1 MEQNNILDMVKSRA
15 ADIRTIVMS
24 FTLAH
29 AALSIVLGFAGAGLQ
44 DSGIRLALAAWIVLG
59 SLWCVAFMDDAMQDM
74 MAGMSDL
81 EGFAATSMGKRLEK
95 QPIIVFRIANV
106 IIVALI
112 VIAELMAIY

>member
-1 MEQNNILDMVKSRA
+1 MDQDKILDMVQSRA

-44 DSGIRLALAAWIVLG
+44 DSGIRLALAAWIILG
-59 SLWCVAFMDDAMQDM
+59 SLWCVGFMDDAMQDM
-74 MAGMSDL
+74 MAGMSDID
-81 EGFAATSMGKRLEK
+81 GFAQSSMGKRLEK

-106 IIVALI
+106 VIVALI
-112 VIAELMAIY
+112 VIAEIMAIY